1 MNLGNEKHTWKS
13 TAITQYGKED
23 NSLSAREHFLSTLNM
38 PRKEDIRKFTNLP
51 FQGVKNSGNQL
62 NISLSGLQLENDIR

>member
-1 MNLGNEKHTWKS
+1 
-13 TAITQYGKED
+13 
-23 NSLSAREHFLSTLNM
+23 M

-62 NISLSGLQLENDIR
+62 NISLSGLAIIIVDFHFATDIQDIETKFKAVEREIIIDAFS